1 MENAYGAQN
10 ANPFFY
16 YRSATYIFSFASK
29 DAQAFLSGDFVHA
42 FWNVVILK
50 CSPAK
55 T

>member
-1 MENAYGAQN
+1 MVNTYRAQV
-10 ANPFFY
+10 ADPCFLD
-16 YRSATYIFSFASK
+16 RSATYIFAFASK
-29 DAQAFLSGDFVHA
+29 DTQAFLNRGFVHA